1 MPTSILYCFYQSPY
15 IKRGS
20 VIPRRPKSNPKQCL
34 QVPCCLVVERVLNCK
49 QEFWAIVLIPDSSGG
64 SEPDFHQVA
73 MQLWV
78 RYLAS
83 LHLALLIF
91 KVGGTIMSILQCC
104 GKNENVKDIE

>member
-1 MPTSILYCFYQSPY
+1 M
-15 IKRGS
+15 
-20 VIPRRPKSNPKQCL
+20 
-34 QVPCCLVVERVLNCK
+34 PCCLVVERVLNCK
-49 QEFWAIVLIPDSSGG
+49 QEFWAIVLIPDSAFSEWVAR

-91 KVGGTIMSILQCC
+91 KVGGTIMSTLQCC
-104 GKNENVKDIE
+104 GKNENLKGIE